1 VLVDDLEQLRATEP
15 ALHAVV
21 FTHHLDAYAAI
32 TKRLAEAGFVV
43 CGFTGG
49 VSAKERHRS
58 IREFQESAEAC
69 VAHAKGAKK
78 AKVTP
83 PKVFVA
89 TMKAGNVG
97 MTLTAATRVY
107 LMEPC
112 LDPSME
118 VQAAGRIH
126 RLGQT
131 KEVFVKKLCYKHSLD
146 GAIVHL
152 HKELSAGTL
161 SIVDNQFPVEALRIL
176 QADR

>member
-1 VLVDDLEQLRATEP
+1 MSKPRPSIIIQGDLIRLDSSVTVIPLTTRVSEVGRIRTSVVLDSGGSPQQNFAMVDKIST
-15 ALHAVV
+15 V
-21 FTHHLDAYAAI
+21 
-32 TKRLAEAGFVV
+32 
-43 CGFTGG
+43 
-49 VSAKERHRS
+49 
-58 IREFQESAEAC
+58 
-69 VAHAKGAKK
+69 
-78 AKVTP
+78 
-83 PKVFVA
+83 
-89 TMKAGNVG
+89 KAGNVG

-131 KEVFVKKLCYKHSLD
+131 KEVFVKKLCYKDSLD

-152 HKELSAGTL
+152 HKQLSAGAI